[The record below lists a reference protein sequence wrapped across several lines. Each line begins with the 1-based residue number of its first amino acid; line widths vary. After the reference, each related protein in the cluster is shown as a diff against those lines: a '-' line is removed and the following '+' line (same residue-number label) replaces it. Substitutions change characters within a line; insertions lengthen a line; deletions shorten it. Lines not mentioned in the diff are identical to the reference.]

1 MAPSGTRTA
10 RSRLASRLA
19 REKGSPPELAAALRA
34 VPRKEFLEGAMAT
47 HWDDDT
53 ALPIGYRQ
61 TTSQPTVIA
70 VMLGLMLKGSPSR
83 GKVLEVGCGCGYQ
96 TALLAE
102 IYEEVFAVDRLRPLA
117 ELTRANLRRLG
128 YNNVR
133 VKHADGIAGLG
144 KAGLMD
150 GIIVSAA
157 APEIPAALVDQ
168 LRPGARLVLP
178 LEVGPDA
185 TRITV
190 LEKNENDEITR
201 KEHDYVS
208 FVPLLGGVEG

>member
-1 MAPSGTRTA
+1 LAPSGTRTV

-19 REKGSPPELAAALRA
+19 REKGTPPELAAALRA
-34 VPRKEFLEGAMAT
+34 VPRREFLEGAMAT
-47 HWDDDT
+47 HSDDDT

-70 VMLGLMLKGSPSR
+70 LMLGLLLGGSPSR
-83 GKVLEVGCGCGYQ
+83 EKVLEVGCGCGYQ

-102 IYEEVFAVDRLRPLA
+102 LYAEVFAVDRIRPLV
-117 ELTRANLRRLG
+117 ELTRTNLRRLG

-133 VKHADGIAGLG
+133 VKHADGITGLG

-150 GIIVSAA
+150 GIIVAAA
-157 APEIPAALVDQ
+157 APAVPDALVDQ
-168 LRPGARLVLP
+168 LGSGARLVLP
-178 LEVGPDA
+178 LEVGSNA